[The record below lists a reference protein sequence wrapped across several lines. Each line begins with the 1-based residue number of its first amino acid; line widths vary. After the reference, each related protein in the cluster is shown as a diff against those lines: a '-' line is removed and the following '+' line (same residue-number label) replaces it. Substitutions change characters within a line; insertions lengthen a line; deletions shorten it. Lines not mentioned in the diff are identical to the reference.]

1 MMDLTSQNLMEE
13 RIETVNEHIKNMMK
27 KIEDEFLQSSKFDQF
42 MISKDIDIKKT
53 YLTQADYNIGLKDLT
68 NKIDEFEINNNKAM
82 LSI

>member
-42 MISKDIDIKKT
+42 IISKDIDIKKT